1 MPSSPS
7 TRPPQLI
14 LFDLDNT
21 LFSHTHSLDCALSSI
36 QCAFPKLSTIPLPH
50 LLTTYNA
57 ALQTAY
63 NRYLTGQIPFSSTH
77 ALKIQLFYSSLDLPP
92 PNDEEIASENIHML
106 KRLRDEGYKTGIV
119 TNGQVGEQEEKA
131 SVVGVRELVD
141 CLVTSE
147 EVGVCKPD
155 RRIFERAV
163 EMLGAD
169 VKGALGAGVK
179 AVLYEEG
186 TQRGMRVVDG
196 REVEVIGRM
205 EELLELLGIT

>member
-7 TRPPQLI
+7 TKPPQLI

-92 PNDEEIASENIHML
+92 PNDEEIASEKYIR
-106 KRLRDEGYKTGIV
+106 KRIAKTVSLRT
-119 TNGQVGEQEEKA
+119 
-131 SVVGVRELVD
+131 
-141 CLVTSE
+141 
-147 EVGVCKPD
+147 
-155 RRIFERAV
+155 AV
-163 EMLGAD
+163 S
-169 VKGALGAGVK
+169 
-179 AVLYEEG
+179 
-186 TQRGMRVVDG
+186 TC
-196 REVEVIGRM
+196 
-205 EELLELLGIT
+205 